1 MVVPFQPS
9 QFHESLLRIRIRQH
23 STKHRPQLANFLT
36 VRSIH
41 HHERWDGSGYPAGI
55 SGEQIPL
62 AARIVSI
69 ADVYDALSVRRVYK
83 APFPHEE
90 CVRIIREKSGKQFDP
105 ELVEVFLTIESQ
117 FRDIARRFTETS
129 NEAQASQ
136 NADGQEQKQQLTP
149 AQEEALISALTMD
162 EPASRC
168 TELVATT
175 I

>member
-1 MVVPFQPS
+1 
-9 QFHESLLRIRIRQH
+9 
-23 STKHRPQLANFLT
+23 LT